1 MKLDSRMPYAAETI
15 CFWLSSTAR
24 EQLARHAADAGGKQA
39 EAADSV
45 NHSFTA
51 SVLWG
56 LEAEAGGSVH
66 RNFFFFFYRTEGSF
80 HTISALCWAVLSRS
94 TTVLI
99 Q

>member
-80 HTISALCWAVLSRS
+80 HTISALC
-94 TTVLI
+94 
-99 Q
+99 

>member
-1 MKLDSRMPYAAETI
+1 MPYVAETI

-24 EQLARHAADAGGKQA
+24 EQLVRHSADARGKQA

-56 LEAEAGGSVH
+56 LEAKAGGSVH
-66 RNFFFFFYRTEGSF
+66 HPFFPPSFYHTEDFFQP
-80 HTISALCWAVLSRS
+80 ISALC
-94 TTVLI
+94 
-99 Q
+99 